1 MSQSKKKNFNIAIL
15 GLLTAIMLILGLTP
29 FGTISFGAISITI
42 AHIPI
47 LVATLMLGLKEG
59 FMLALIFGVF
69 SMTKAY
75 LAPVGLLDPLFQNPL
90 ISIAP
95 RLMIPIM
102 THLMAQATKSLNK
115 TVGATL
121 AVITGNLSNTFFVYL
136 SMYLF
141 VRDKFEIAAGKSAIT
156 AIIGLVSTST
166 FIKTII
172 VVIIT
177 VPIVTR
183 IKVPKHYLN

>member
-1 MSQSKKKNFNIAIL
+1 MSTSKQKNYNIAIL
-15 GLLTAIMLILGLTP
+15 GLLTAVMLIMGLTP
-29 FGTISFGAISITI
+29 FGTISFGAVSITI

-47 LVATLMLGLKEG
+47 LVATIMLGLKEG
-59 FMLALIFGVF
+59 LILALMFGVF
-69 SMTKAY
+69 SMSKAF

-90 ISIAP
+90 IAILP

-102 THLMAQATKSLNK
+102 THIVKLATIKLNK
-115 TVGATL
+115 TLSNTL
-121 AVITGNLSNTFFVYL
+121 AVIVGNLSNTFFVYL

-141 VRDKFEIAAGKSAIT
+141 VRDKFEAAAGKSALV

-183 IKVPKHYLN
+183 IKLHKR

>member
-1 MSQSKKKNFNIAIL
+1 MNKSKIKNYDIAIL

-47 LVATLMLGLKEG
+47 LVATLLLGLKEG
-59 FMLALIFGVF
+59 LILGLIFGVF
-69 SMTKAY
+69 SMTKAFV
-75 LAPVGLLDPLFQNPL
+75 APVGLLDPLFQNPL

-102 THLMAQATKSLNK
+102 THLMAK
-115 TVGATL
+115 TTAGLSKNLSATL
-121 AVITGNLSNTFFVYL
+121 SVIVGNLSNTFFVYL

-141 VRDKFEIAAGKSAIT
+141 VKDKFELAAGKSALT

-183 IKVPKHYLN
+183 IKIFKH

>member
-1 MSQSKKKNFNIAIL
+1 MKNQRSKNYEIAVL
-15 GLLTAIMLILGLTP
+15 GLLTAIMIIMGVTP
-29 FGTISFGAISITI
+29 LGTISFGTVSITI

-47 LVATLMLGLKEG
+47 LLATLMLGFHYG
-59 FMLALIFGVF
+59 FTLALIFGVF

-75 LAPVGLLDPLFQNPL
+75 LAPAGILDPLFQNPL
-90 ISIAP
+90 ISILP

-102 THLMAQATKSLNK
+102 TFLSYKLLKNLNQ
-115 TVGATL
+115 TIRVGIS
-121 AVITGNLSNTFFVYL
+121 VVVGNLTNTFFVYL

-141 VRDKFEIAAGKSAIT
+141 VKDKFENLMDRSAIS

-166 FIKTII
+166 LIKTIV

-177 VPIVTR
+177 VPIVMR
-183 IKVPKHYLN
+183 IKINQPTV

>member
-1 MSQSKKKNFNIAIL
+1 MSQSKNKNYDIAIL
-15 GLLTAIMLILGLTP
+15 GLLTAIMIILGITP
-29 FGTISFGAISITI
+29 FGTISLGAISITI

-59 FMLALIFGVF
+59 LILALIFGLF
-69 SMTKAY
+69 SMSKAY
-75 LAPVGLLDPLFQNPL
+75 LAPVGILDPLFQNPL
-90 ISIAP
+90 IAIAP

-102 THLMAQATKSLNK
+102 THLMSNATKSLSK
-115 TVGATL
+115 TLSNTL

-141 VRDKFEIAAGKSAIT
+141 VRDKFEFLTGKSAMV

-166 FIKTII
+166 IIKTVI

-183 IKVPKHYLN
+183 IKLHRN

>member
-1 MSQSKKKNFNIAIL
+1 MSKSKQKNFNIAIL
-15 GLLTAIMLILGLTP
+15 GLLTAIMVIMGLTP

-47 LVATLMLGLKEG
+47 LVATIMLGLKEG
-59 FMLALIFGVF
+59 LILALVFGIF
-69 SMTKAY
+69 SMSKAF

-90 ISIAP
+90 IAIAP

-102 THLMAQATKSLNK
+102 THLVKLATMKLNK
-115 TVGATL
+115 TLSNTF
-121 AVITGNLSNTFFVYL
+121 AVIIGNLSNTFFVYL
-136 SMYLF
+136 SMFLF
-141 VRDKFEIAAGKSAIT
+141 VKDKFEAMAGKSAIT

-166 FIKTII
+166 LIKTVI
-172 VVIIT
+172 VVVIT

-183 IKVPKHYLN
+183 IKLHQH

>member
-1 MSQSKKKNFNIAIL
+1 MSVSKQKNFDIAIL
-15 GLLTAIMLILGLTP
+15 GLLTAIMLIMGLTP

-47 LVATLMLGLKEG
+47 LVATLLLGLREG
-59 FMLALIFGVF
+59 LILGLIFGIF

-75 LAPVGLLDPLFQNPL
+75 LAPVGVLDPLFQNPL
-90 ISIAP
+90 ISILP

-102 THLMAQATKSLNK
+102 THLAFKATSHLNK
-115 TVGATL
+115 NISATIS
-121 AVITGNLSNTFFVYL
+121 VIVGNLSNTFFVYL

-141 VRDKFEIAAGKSAIT
+141 VKDKFELAAGKSALT

-166 FIKTII
+166 LIKTVI

-183 IKVPKHYLN
+183 IKIRKH